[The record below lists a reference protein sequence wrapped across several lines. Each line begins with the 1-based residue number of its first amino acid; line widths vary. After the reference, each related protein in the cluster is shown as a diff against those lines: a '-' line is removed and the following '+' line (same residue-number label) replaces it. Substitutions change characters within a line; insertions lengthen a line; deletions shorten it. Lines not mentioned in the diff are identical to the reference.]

1 MKVNQFPKH
10 NNEESLAG
18 SELELVDRSDFV
30 DTMSR
35 VANSV
40 NVVTTSGSGGEVG
53 VTVSAA
59 TSVTAEPPTLL
70 VCIHEQSKAAAAILE
85 NGVFCLN
92 VLESAQQHYAELFA
106 GLTAGSTED
115 RFNRPDWTQLKTGA
129 PALKNGLAVFDCRL
143 DAVLKEGTHYIFVGQ
158 VVATNKGSG
167 VPLIYSQRAYAQPA
181 WLNERLP
188 E

>member
-10 NNEESLAG
+10 NIEESSAG
-18 SELELVDRSDFV
+18 PGLELVDRSDFV

-85 NGVFCLN
+85 NGVF
-92 VLESAQQHYAELFA
+92 
-106 GLTAGSTED
+106 
-115 RFNRPDWTQLKTGA
+115 W
-129 PALKNGLAVFDCRL
+129 
-143 DAVLKEGTHYIFVGQ
+143 
-158 VVATNKGSG
+158 
-167 VPLIYSQRAYAQPA
+167 
-181 WLNERLP
+181 
-188 E
+188 